1 MKTRSIVAGLA
12 LSAGMAASANAAFTG
27 FTVESMGVIGG
38 RDVYRVFA
46 NFNAPTDIALN
57 VLSHQVTA
65 GTMNALHN
73 DNDVLDDGPGTW
85 SPSFTIGAAQRAND
99 SYVTITGLTGSSALT
114 NLDPSFG
121 AGQGASIPFKGGW
134 FHGANPPGVTVGAT
148 GKLLLMQVALAVG
161 DAGYSASMQVGYKVS
176 ASATDPVFGSG
187 SYTIPAPGAIA
198 LLGVAGLIGR
208 RRRA

>member
-27 FTVESMGVIGG
+27 FTVESMGIIGG
-38 RDVYRVFA
+38 RSVYRVFA
-46 NFNAPTDIALN
+46 NFDAPTDIALN
-57 VLSHQVTA
+57 VLAHTVTA

-73 DNDVLDDGPGTW
+73 DTDSNDEGPGVW
-85 SPSFTIGAAQRAND
+85 SPSFTSGAAQRAND
-99 SYVTITGLTGSSALT
+99 SYVTITGLTGASALT

-121 AGQGASIPFKGGW
+121 AGLGGSIPLKGGW
-134 FHGANPPGVTVGAT
+134 FHGGNPPGTTIGSA
-148 GKLLLMQVALAVG
+148 GRLLVMQVAIAIG
-161 DAGYSASMQVGYKVS
+161 DAGYTASAQVGYKVS
-176 ASATDPVFGSG
+176 ASATDPVFGTG

-198 LLGVAGLIGR
+198 LLGVAGMIGR